1 MIKFIIK
8 LLDKL
13 NTLIYRSSLKK
24 MGKKSTLCYPS
35 RIDEGCN
42 IEIDESV
49 YIRSNSWLITL
60 KKKASGS
67 SLKIG
72 SNTYIGRNAHFVALK
87 KVVIEND
94 FLIADNVYLSDN
106 FHEHRDITIPVKDQE
121 VKFKKEVVI
130 GKQSWLGENVCV
142 IGASVGKHSI
152 IGANSVVISDIPD
165 YSIAVG
171 SPAKIIKRY
180 DFDLKD
186 WVKVNS

>member
-13 NTLIYRSSLKK
+13 NTLVYRSSLNKI
-24 MGKKSTLCYPS
+24 GKKSTLCYPS
-35 RIDEGCN
+35 RIDEGYN

-60 KKKASGS
+60 KKRASGS

-94 FLIADNVYLSDN
+94 VLIADNVYLSDN
-106 FHEHRDITIPVKDQE
+106 FHEYRDITIPVKDQE

-142 IGASVGKHSI
+142 IGASIGKHSI
-152 IGANSVVISDIPD
+152 IGANSVVLSDIPD

-171 SPAKIIKRY
+171 SPAKVIKRY